1 MTTYTITLIN
11 QFNSITHSETVQA
24 NTAQQAAEMVK
35 QTVNHPEEWLVKSVV
50 V

>member
-11 QFNSITHSETVQA
+11 QFNSIIHSQTVQA
-24 NTAQQAAEMVK
+24 TSAQKAVEMVK
-35 QTVNHPEEWLVKSVV
+35 QAIKDPEEWLVSEVV